1 MTILLLDVL
10 DTLVHDPFFVEVP
23 AHFGTSL
30 PELLAA
36 KDPRAWLDFEL
47 GHIDESTLA
56 ARYFADGRA
65 LDVEALRACMSAA
78 YRFLPGVEPLLGEL
92 HERGVAMHVL
102 SNYPVWWSLIE
113 ERVRLSRY
121 AAWSFVSCRTGLRK
135 PDPAAFEGAA
145 RALGVAPHECLLV
158 DDRPDNCEAARRL
171 GMAALRFVD
180 AAQLRDALRE
190 RGLLS

>member
-36 KDPRAWLDFEL
+36 KHPRTWIDFEL
-47 GHIDESTLA
+47 GHIDEATLA
-56 ARYFADGRA
+56 ARYFADGRP
-65 LDVEALRACMSAA
+65 LDVAALRACMSAA
-78 YRFLPGVEPLLGEL
+78 YRFLPGIEPLLAAL

-113 ERVRLSRY
+113 ERVGLARY

-145 RALGVAPHECLLV
+145 RALGVAPEECLLI
-158 DDRPDNCEAARRL
+158 DDRPDNCDAARRL
-171 GMAALRFVD
+171 GMAALRFID
-180 AAQLRDALRE
+180 AAQLREALVE
-190 RGLLS
+190 RGLLP